1 MEKIGIIGAGNMG
14 GAIAKALIANNK
26 QIIISNKSSQKLEKY
41 KNIENVEIT
50 NSNIDVVKNSK
61 YIILAV
67 KPNIYQIVA
76 KEINKYLDD
85 SKVLISIA
93 AGFTIDKL
101 NKLFVDKK
109 ILMTM
114 PNTPAMVNEAM
125 TAICPNE
132 KVTKDETK
140 KVVELFNLFGKATI
154 LDEGQFS
161 AFAAACGSL
170 PAFVYMFIEAA
181 ADGAVLNGM
190 KRADSYE
197 FIAQT
202 VLGSAKM
209 VLDSKN
215 HPAYLKDMVTSPGGT
230 TIEGVKILEDEGF
243 RSAIIGAIN
252 AAVEKHRNM

>member
-26 QIIISNKSSQKLEKY
+26 QIIISNKSSGKLEKY

-67 KPNIYQIVA
+67 KPNIYQILA

-93 AGFTIDKL
+93 AGFTIDRL

-132 KVTKDETK
+132 KVTEDETK

-161 AFAAACGSL
+161 AFTAACGSL
-170 PAFVYMFIEAA
+170 PAFIYMFIEAA

-230 TIEGVKILEDEGF
+230 TIEGVKILEDKGF